1 MRYAKILRIF
11 SLGVILCLLATVIP
25 VSPVLAASS
34 ISLNPEEGRVGD
46 DITISGVD
54 FPESSDANPDR
65 HVDLYFSSDVA
76 APGAYIGSQ
85 ITVYEKFTGFAPV
98 DELGEF
104 QKAFEVPVEMTVG
117 DEPVEVGETYY
128 VYVTMFDSIYVRAK
142 VEFTVIGGDLTIDP
156 DNGTVDTEVEI
167 IGIGFSTREDITI
180 EYDGDE
186 LRIEFGDDDTDSDGD
201 FVSTIL
207 IPESTAGDHTIR
219 VIVSSIE
226 VDSDFTVEPEIIM
239 APTSGPTGSS
249 VSVSGTG
256 YDRRSEITIYFG
268 NVGVASSLTNSD
280 GSFNATFNVP
290 DLEAGIYD
298 IEAED
303 DDSNIDT
310 AKYTITVPSAPAPTP
325 TPTPTAPAPSLT
337 TATISAT
344 SGAIGA
350 NIVIGGAGFEAD
362 GTVTIKYDGENIV
375 TAKADGNGIFW
386 AAFAI
391 PAGKSGD
398 HVVIATDGT
407 NTEQFTFTVETT
419 SPPAPAPLVPEMG
432 VEVESPVAF
441 DWKNVIDESV
451 PVTYSLQIAT
461 SRDFSSNS
469 IIVEKEGLQT
479 SVYTVTEMEQEKL
492 VGQSDPYYWRVRA
505 VDGAAN
511 VGEWSGTGEFY
522 VSPPFSLPSWAIYTL
537 IGLGAL
543 VLFAVGYWLGR
554 KNAYYC

>member
-310 AKYTITVPSAPAPTP
+310 VKYTITVPSAPAPTP

-461 SRDFSSNS
+461 SRDFSSSS
-469 IIVEKEGLQT
+469 IVVEKEGLQT
-479 SVYTVTEMEQEKL
+479 SVYTVTEKEQEKL

>member
-11 SLGVILCLLATVIP
+11 SLGVILCLLVLVIP
-25 VSPVLAASS
+25 AAPVLAASS

-432 VEVESPVAF
+432 VKVESPVAF

-479 SVYTVTEMEQEKL
+479 SVYTVTEKEQEKL

-522 VSPPFSLPSWAIYTL
+522 VSPPFSLPSWARYTL

>member
-461 SRDFSSNS
+461 SRDFSSSS
-469 IIVEKEGLQT
+469 IVVEKEGLQT
-479 SVYTVTEMEQEKL
+479 SVYTVTEKEQEKL

-522 VSPPFSLPSWAIYTL
+522 VSPPFSLPSWARYTL

-543 VLFAVGYWLGR
+543 VLFAAGYWLGR

>member
-325 TPTPTAPAPSLT
+325 TPTPTAPASLT

-479 SVYTVTEMEQEKL
+479 SVYTVTEKEQEKL

>member
-479 SVYTVTEMEQEKL
+479 SVYTVTEKEQEKL

-522 VSPPFSLPSWAIYTL
+522 VSPPFSLPSWVRYTL